1 MWVVA
6 LQNLLCRLGLAHV
19 EAHLTMDRN
28 TWRGARVITFAMVH
42 TRYRILG
49 THLPKPKHV
58 ARSLAVVMTAV
69 SAIIG
74 KHRAWLCDLIL
85 CLPVPIAV

>member
-42 TRYRILG
+42 TRYHILG
-49 THLPKPKHV
+49 THLPKPNTSRV
-58 ARSLAVVMTAV
+58 PSRSYDCRF
-69 SAIIG
+69 G
-74 KHRAWLCDLIL
+74 NNR
-85 CLPVPIAV
+85 